1 MELVSQSFLLNP
13 QTSQRRAARE
23 LDIPRSR
30 VIQWVKRCL
39 PINVAIFSHDI
50 STHTSSN
57 LPYYFLVKHWLHV
70 SKWIH
75 PAVKGYLI
83 NQILN
88 DKSSIEHKK
97 DEKVLRVEDSLKD
110 LSSIKR
116 QSEHNEKRLWPH
128 GQWPEHDLVN
138 YPPYKLHEGLSPVR

>member
-23 LDIPRSR
+23 LDISRSR
-30 VIQWVKRCL
+30 VIQWIKRRL

-57 LPYYFLVKHWLHV
+57 LPYGT
-70 SKWIH
+70 S
-75 PAVKGYLI
+75 
-83 NQILN
+83 
-88 DKSSIEHKK
+88 KSSSINKLSK
-97 DEKVLRVEDSLKD
+97 TDEKVLRVEDSLKD

-116 QSEHNEKRLWPH
+116 QSEHNRKRLWPH
-128 GQWPEHDLVN
+128 DQWPEHDLVN

>member
-23 LDIPRSR
+23 LDISRSR
-30 VIQWVKRCL
+30 VIQWIKRRL

-57 LPYYFLVKHWLHV
+57 LPYGT
-70 SKWIH
+70 S
-75 PAVKGYLI
+75 
-83 NQILN
+83 
-88 DKSSIEHKK
+88 KSSSINKLSK
-97 DEKVLRVEDSLKD
+97 TDEKVLRVEDSLKD

-116 QSEHNEKRLWPH
+116 RSEHNGKRLWP
-128 GQWPEHDLVN
+128 HDLVN